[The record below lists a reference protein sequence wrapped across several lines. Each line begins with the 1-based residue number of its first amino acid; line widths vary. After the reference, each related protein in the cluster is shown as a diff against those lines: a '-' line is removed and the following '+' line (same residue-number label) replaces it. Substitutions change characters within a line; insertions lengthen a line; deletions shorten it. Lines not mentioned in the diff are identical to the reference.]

1 MQTILDT
8 SVILENPQELLN
20 HEEVLVPYCV
30 LEELDKKKYDKKL
43 GYKARKAVRLIIAHS
58 FYVKKLENSENKAD
72 DVILNNANG
81 RKVITMDGLM
91 YLKGKSMGVDIELYE
106 PDREIYNGISDQ
118 WIDKDLV
125 NKLHDKHRV
134 KVDLDLYENQ
144 FLDLGDLLCRYSN
157 GFLHKIDWN
166 KGVNGIE
173 KPNKRQLMALDVLF
187 DNKVKLVSLFGP
199 AGSGKTTLAI
209 NSAISQAM
217 NGEYNKVLISRPK
230 KQRGLNEEKLGYLTG
245 DMENKMSPF
254 IAPFKDNLY
263 TQTAI
268 DFKIIPLSMIQGRS
282 FDNSIWVIT
291 EAQDIRKENMDL
303 VVSRAGQNT
312 KIIMDG
318 DLSQNSDK
326 RLDRYNNGLTHV
338 INTLKDSKITATVK
352 LDKIERS
359 GLARLA
365 NKLKTGVNK

>member
-134 KVDLDLYENQ
+134 KVDLSLHENQ

-173 KPNKRQLMALDVLF
+173 KPNKR
-187 DNKVKLVSLFGP
+187 
-199 AGSGKTTLAI
+199 
-209 NSAISQAM
+209 
-217 NGEYNKVLISRPK
+217 
-230 KQRGLNEEKLGYLTG
+230 
-245 DMENKMSPF
+245 
-254 IAPFKDNLY
+254 
-263 TQTAI
+263 
-268 DFKIIPLSMIQGRS
+268 
-282 FDNSIWVIT
+282 
-291 EAQDIRKENMDL
+291 
-303 VVSRAGQNT
+303 
-312 KIIMDG
+312 
-318 DLSQNSDK
+318 
-326 RLDRYNNGLTHV
+326 
-338 INTLKDSKITATVK
+338 
-352 LDKIERS
+352 
-359 GLARLA
+359 
-365 NKLKTGVNK
+365 